1 MGVSGVM
8 RNLRFGVR
16 LLLGFSLIGVLIG
29 LLGLFALRENAVLA
43 ALTEKL
49 YRHPMAVSNAALD
62 IRNGVLSI
70 DGLLSRLA
78 ADASAADLARIDDE
92 TARID
97 AMIAERFDLIRER
110 FLGDPRQIEAAR
122 TLFRTWHGGRGEIM
136 REMRDG
142 ADAGQL
148 AALRER
154 EERQLDALARAM
166 DGVIAFARNKSDE
179 FMARAQKTR
188 RDVLWSMIALIAA
201 TLAVAG
207 AVALVI
213 TRSITRPMAAL
224 RAVMAEL
231 ASGRHDIEIPGL
243 DRGDEIGEMAE
254 TVAVFKD
261 NAIAR
266 EAAESDAKRADAE
279 LRRQEAARHEEET
292 ARLEREREEAAA
304 ARARAESLERLVGEF
319 EDRIRGV
326 LQSLG
331 ESSSELTATSE
342 ALLGMAEDAAGRS
355 EVVADAGSTASAN
368 VATVARA
375 AEELTASI
383 AEIGRQVDAANAV
396 TRSAVDEV
404 RLSSDKVTSLS
415 LSADRMGEIVN
426 LITDIAEQTNLLAL
440 NATIEAAR
448 AGEAGK
454 GFAVVAS
461 EVKSLASQT
470 HKAIDEIGGLIA
482 DIQKASGE
490 ALETMGHM
498 NEVIAKVSETTATIA
513 AAVEQQD
520 GATKEIAHNVQGA
533 AAGTRRV
540 SEEISAVAGL
550 AAETGGAAEQMR
562 SAATGLTRL
571 AGDLGAQVESFING
585 MRAA

>member
-1 MGVSGVM
+1 MK
-8 RNLRFGVR
+8 NLRFEVR

-29 LLGLFALRENAVLA
+29 LLGLFALRENTMLA
-43 ALTEKL
+43 ELTEKL

-62 IRNGVLSI
+62 IRNGVLAI
-70 DGLLSRLA
+70 ENLLARLSG
-78 ADASAADLARIDDE
+78 DESSADLSRIDDE
-92 TARID
+92 ITRID
-97 AMIAERFDLIRER
+97 AMIATRFDLIRAR

-122 TLFRTWHGGRGEIM
+122 ALFRTWHEGRGGSV
-136 REMRDG
+136 REMGDG
-142 ADAGQL
+142 EDGGQL
-148 AALRER
+148 AAFRR
-154 EERQLDALARAM
+154 RQQSQLDALAEAM

-188 RDVLWSMIALIAA
+188 RDVLWSMIALLALTMAA
-201 TLAVAG
+201 AASVAI
-207 AVALVI
+207 LI

-224 RAVMAEL
+224 RAAMAEL
-231 ASGRHDIEIPGL
+231 ASGRHDIAIPHL
-243 DRGDEIGEMAE
+243 ERGDEVGEMAR
-254 TVAVFKD
+254 TVAVFKE

-266 EAAESDAKRADAE
+266 DAAERDAKKADAE
-279 LRRQEAARHEEET
+279 LKRQEAARHEEEA
-292 ARLEREREEAAA
+292 ARVAREREEAAA
-304 ARARAESLERLVGEF
+304 ARARAENLEHLVRAF
-319 EDRIRGV
+319 EERIRGV
-326 LQSLG
+326 LKSLG
-331 ESSSELTATSE
+331 ESSTELAATAE

-355 EVVADAGSTASAN
+355 EIVAEAGSTASGN
-368 VATVARA
+368 VASVAGA
-375 AEELTASI
+375 AEELTVSI
-383 AEIGRQVDAANAV
+383 TEIGRQVDTANEV

-404 RLSSDKVTSLS
+404 RLSSEKVKTLS

-448 AGEAGK
+448 AGDAGK

-490 ALETMGHM
+490 ALETMEHM
-498 NEVIAKVSETTATIA
+498 DEVIARVSETTATIA

-520 GATKEIAHNVQGA
+520 SATKEIAHNVQSA

-540 SEEISAVAGL
+540 SEEISAVADV
-550 AAETGGAAEQMR
+550 AAETGGAAEQMKA
-562 SAATGLTRL
+562 AATGLTRI
-571 AGDLGAQVESFING
+571 AGDLGTQVESFING

>member
-1 MGVSGVM
+1 MK
-8 RNLRFGVR
+8 NLRFGVR

-29 LLGLFALRENAVLA
+29 LLGLFALRQNAILA
-43 ALTEKL
+43 ELTEKL

-70 DGLLSRLA
+70 ENLLTRLGGDGA
-78 ADASAADLARIDDE
+78 TEDLARAENEIS
-92 TARID
+92 RID
-97 AMIAERFDLIRER
+97 AMIAERFDVIRER

-122 TLFRTWHGGRGEIM
+122 ALFRTWHEGRGEIVQ
-136 REMRDG
+136 EMHDG
-142 ADAGQL
+142 ADASL
-148 AALRER
+148 RAAVRER
-154 EERQLDALARAM
+154 QERQLDALAEAM

-188 RDVLWSMIALIAA
+188 RDVLWSMIALIALTMA
-201 TLAVAG
+201 AA
-207 AVALVI
+207 AAIAFVI

-224 RAVMAEL
+224 RAAMAEL
-231 ASGRHDIEIPGL
+231 ASGRHEIEIPGL
-243 DRGDEIGEMAE
+243 ERGDEIGEMAE
-254 TVAVFKD
+254 TVAVFKQ

-266 EAAESDAKRADAE
+266 EAAESEAKKADAE
-279 LRRQEAARHEEET
+279 LRRREAAQKEEES
-292 ARLEREREEAAA
+292 ARLERDRKEADA
-304 ARARAESLERLVGEF
+304 ARARAENLERLVGEF
-319 EDRIRGV
+319 EQRIRGV
-326 LQSLG
+326 LQHLG
-331 ESSSELTATSE
+331 ESSTELTATSE

-355 EVVADAGSTASAN
+355 EIVAEAGSTASEN
-368 VATVARA
+368 VATVASA

-396 TRSAVDEV
+396 TKSAVDEV
-404 RLSSDKVTSLS
+404 RLSSDKVKSLS
-415 LSADRMGEIVN
+415 LSADRMSEIVN

-448 AGEAGK
+448 AGESGK

-498 NEVIAKVSETTATIA
+498 DGVIARVSETTATIA

-540 SEEISAVAGL
+540 SEEISAVAHV
-550 AAETGGAAEQMR
+550 AAETGSAAEQMKT
-562 SAATGLTRL
+562 AATGLTRL
-571 AGDLGAQVESFING
+571 AGDLGAQVESFLDG